1 MMDHEFSF
9 WRMALKAPYVVEY
22 AVNYL
27 IALPNNLCPYSLTYQ
42 LI

>member
-27 IALPNNLCPYSLTYQ
+27 IAHSK
-42 LI
+42 